1 MGISIHASRGG
12 SDMAGSTSLVT
23 QCLFQST
30 LPAREATPRWTGLP
44 PFLHDFNPRFPWG
57 DATDAE
63 RVDGYRPYFNP
74 RFPWGKRL
82 CGKSV
87 PYLPHIASWFPRTGI
102 FRFFSSEVS
111 MFFPFGNWGGSHLP
125 NVRHI
130 AASRFFYYTISNG
143 CPSSISM
150 LVHFKSPLKAQK
162 LPEIPKSQA
171 RAQGGPVFEVF
182 RKFCF
187 VFDFSAD

>member
-44 PFLHDFNPRFPWG
+44 PFLHD
-57 DATDAE
+57 
-63 RVDGYRPYFNP
+63 FNP